1 MNALD
6 KILVVQTSFLGDA
19 VLTTPLLAALRR
31 LFPQAEL
38 SVLCTPQAKSIFVGN
53 PNADAIITDD
63 KRGEGR
69 GLAGLWWLAKIF
81 LRRRFKISSLPQHTL
96 PSGCRMVFLPPPG
109 GSGSNQP

>member
-19 VLTTPLLAALRR
+19 VLTTPLLAELRR

-38 SVLCTPQAKSIFVGN
+38 AVLCTPQAKRIFVGN
-53 PNADAIITDD
+53 PNVDAIITDD

-69 GLAGLWWLAKIF
+69 GLAGVGGMGEVFRERGVEVPRPPHK
-81 LRRRFKISSLPQHTL
+81 RRL
-96 PSGCRMVFLPPPG
+96 CRR
-109 GSGSNQP
+109 